1 MRLHLTDALQAA
13 GENIGQFFE
22 GLFKKEKR
30 TAKHDAFSQFY
41 RKGLAKYREQL
52 YQMLGEY
59 TGKMKTELREYHQ
72 IVQSP
77 E

>member
-30 TAKHDAFSQFY
+30 TAKHDAFAQFY

-52 YQMLGEY
+52 YQMLKEN
-59 TGKMKTELREYHQ
+59 TSKMKTELREYHQ